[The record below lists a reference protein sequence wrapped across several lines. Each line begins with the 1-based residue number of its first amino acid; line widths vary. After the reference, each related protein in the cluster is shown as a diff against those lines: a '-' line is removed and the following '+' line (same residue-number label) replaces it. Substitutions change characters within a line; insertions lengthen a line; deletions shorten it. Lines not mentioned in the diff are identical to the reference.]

1 MLSQTTDTDDGLTG
15 LIEDAKRLQLAMM
28 PRPRTNERSTLSP
41 TVIDLT
47 ATEIRIPESTALLVD
62 ELDPYGT

>member
-1 MLSQTTDTDDGLTG
+1 MLPQTRDVDGGLTG

-28 PRPRTNERSTLSP
+28 PRPRTLSP
-41 TVIDLT
+41 RVIDLT
-47 ATEIRIPESTALLVD
+47 ATEIRIPESTALMID